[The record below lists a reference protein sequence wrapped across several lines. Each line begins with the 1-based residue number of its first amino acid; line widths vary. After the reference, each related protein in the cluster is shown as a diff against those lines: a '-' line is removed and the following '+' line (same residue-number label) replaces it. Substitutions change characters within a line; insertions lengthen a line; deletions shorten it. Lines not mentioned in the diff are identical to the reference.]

1 MSVVRISIQEFLFII
16 FVEQYPTDRTLWP
29 SGYEIGL
36 SPCYISFRVLG
47 GRPSLLDQKIPHT
60 EYPPCNMDP
69 ALMGAIATA
78 NWVEGGESD
87 YLSIF
92 NTDSVTAADKTST
105 IKRVHLACTGTLDNV
120 RGIYS
125 YHWRLFFQ
133 LTPVE
138 ANLVEKRSVELH
150 VTLLNKGTGMAN
162 TIAMSRNYEN
172 THRSVATTYWD
183 VVDDEWT
190 VNDMLNLIIHDKKR
204 SRFLFDVASG
214 SGCACWCIAVLG
226 DIEDAGNS
234 QAGSRKPQRSS

>member
-1 MSVVRISIQEFLFII
+1 MLEVFIRTTGGKCGAGISICL
-16 FVEQYPTDRTLWP
+16 
-29 SGYEIGL
+29 
-36 SPCYISFRVLG
+36 
-47 GRPSLLDQKIPHT
+47 K
-60 EYPPCNMDP
+60 
-69 ALMGAIATA
+69 
-78 NWVEGGESD
+78 
-87 YLSIF
+87 
-92 NTDSVTAADKTST
+92 VT
-105 IKRVHLACTGTLDNV
+105 HLCC
-120 RGIYS
+120 S
-125 YHWRLFFQ
+125 RLFFQ

-226 DIEDAGNS
+226 DIEDAG
-234 QAGSRKPQRSS
+234 KFSSGVKKAAVEFVNEAARERGLPVPPPRGIFYD

>member
-1 MSVVRISIQEFLFII
+1 
-16 FVEQYPTDRTLWP
+16 
-29 SGYEIGL
+29 
-36 SPCYISFRVLG
+36 
-47 GRPSLLDQKIPHT
+47 
-60 EYPPCNMDP
+60 MDP
-69 ALMGAIATA
+69 ALMEAIATA

-87 YLSIF
+87 NLSIF

-190 VNDMLNLIIHDKKR
+190 RERLRVLVHSGLGGYRGRGKFSSGVKKAAEEFVNEAARERGMPVPPPRGIFYD
-204 SRFLFDVASG
+204 
-214 SGCACWCIAVLG
+214 
-226 DIEDAGNS
+226 
-234 QAGSRKPQRSS
+234 